1 MKKLLIFLSTGEKSF
16 RNSSIFL
23 SIIFSVLFARPLFGQ
38 IQTENVE
45 QSTVEVE
52 KATPQP
58 IQKSNIELPK
68 FEERSGKETPVNS
81 KKAVLEETPV
91 NSKKAVI
98 EKATGKEELIIL
110 SQENLEKVQALKQI
124 KAQKSID
131 AISEDSNSKN
141 EKMNSNE
148 NSNLTESEN

>member
-1 MKKLLIFLSTGEKSF
+1 MKKLFIFLSTGEKSF
-16 RNSSIFL
+16 GNTPIFL
-23 SIIFSVLFARPLFGQ
+23 SVIFTVLLGGLSFGQ
-38 IQTENVE
+38 IQTENVD
-45 QSTVEVE
+45 QSTMEVE
-52 KATPQP
+52 EATPQP

-68 FEERSGKETPVNS
+68 FEERSRK
-81 KKAVLEETPV
+81 ETPV

-131 AISEDSNSKN
+131 SISEDSNSKN

-148 NSNLTESEN
+148 NSNLTGSEN

>member
-1 MKKLLIFLSTGEKSF
+1 MKKLFTLFSTGEKSF
-16 RNSSIFL
+16 GNTPIFL
-23 SIIFSVLFARPLFGQ
+23 SVIFTVLLGGLSFGQ
-38 IQTENVE
+38 IQTENVD
-45 QSTVEVE
+45 QSTMEVE

-81 KKAVLEETPV
+81 KKAVMEETPV

-110 SQENLEKVQALKQI
+110 SQGNLEKVQALKQI

-131 AISEDSNSKN
+131 LIPEDSNSKN
-141 EKMNSNE
+141 EKMNFNE
-148 NSNLTESEN
+148 NSNLTEFEN